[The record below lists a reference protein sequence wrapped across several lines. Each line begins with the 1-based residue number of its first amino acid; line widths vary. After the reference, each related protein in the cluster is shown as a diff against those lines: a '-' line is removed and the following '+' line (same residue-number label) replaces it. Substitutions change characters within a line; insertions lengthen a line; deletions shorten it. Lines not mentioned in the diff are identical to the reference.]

1 MSKLFL
7 SLLLLASLKASAQ
20 TTIPFTLSDQGHII
34 IKAKVDGVEGNFI
47 FDTGAGLNLLFDE
60 FAQKLAHRTTYHFF
74 TGHRA
79 TGEPLT
85 IPLYHSDDLQIGDA
99 EFKNQLYTT
108 FDISFSGIDGL
119 ISLQTFQHVPVTI
132 DYEKKQI
139 IIGELKA
146 EEKKRFID
154 IQLDDEAGNSL
165 DVFTHVKINDKATIQ
180 VSLDAGAGSRSF
192 WLNDRL
198 VGVLGV
204 DTTGFMKVV
213 KTSEF
218 DSTKTNRFSIG
229 PIGSLA
235 TENGLARV
243 KNPQVVFIQGLI
255 YEGKTSIE
263 WLGKKIAISIPDKKI
278 YIIKTTE

>member
-7 SLLLLASLKASAQ
+7 SLLLLATLKASAQ

-60 FAQKLAHRTTYHFF
+60 FAQKLAHRATYHFF

-192 WLNDRL
+192 WLSDRL

-278 YIIKTTE
+278 YIIKTNE